1 MDSIYSIV
9 HITTE
14 KNYKKIME
22 DGYLRPFRSEHG
34 TKVFCFIQ
42 KKKDQWKKMPNFQW
56 FGKFAIQLDKKILLE
71 RSDYIIRNS
80 MMDGWEAFGG
90 KVIYN
95 AKNDKDK
102 KKFNKAICKM
112 TNLNEIMFEN
122 KISLKKYMMSSFTK
136 KIPQSGGAWGKNA
149 DTILSTWQSPRE
161 IQTDIGIVTFYDPNI
176 GRSSNAK
183 IFMGT
188 LEDQGK
194 ELHDVAVKLQK
205 NDDNAVDEG
214 NLSMEISGLPGIPKY
229 FTHGICGPEQKFYYI
244 LMERL
249 GSTFGSSENI
259 LVKIFELEKLKMLVG
274 NYSIQLINGMESL
287 YNCHYYHIDLWLTS
301 NILFGIG
308 ENSNKL
314 YLIDFCNITNT
325 KKEYEENIN
334 NFYKKCKGHIYGA
347 LDTMILDYGLGQY
360 TKFFKYSII
369 IIKSTI
375 DFIIKSILLVD
386 TNDTKP
392 PNFDELRNIFS
403 MIAEDI
409 ILPLQVDNKIFKYAV
424 KNKIIKDEIISSLEE
439 EIKANKNK

>member
-14 KNYKKIME
+14 GNYKKIME
-22 DGYLRPFRSEHG
+22 DGYLRPYRSVHG
-34 TKVFCFIQ
+34 TGVFCFIQ
-42 KKKDQWKKMPNFQW
+42 KKKDQWKKMPNFRW

-80 MMDGWEAFGG
+80 IVDGYEAFGG

-95 AKNDKDK
+95 AKNDKDRK
-102 KKFNKAICKM
+102 QLNKAIRKM

-122 KISLKKYMMSSFTK
+122 KISLKKYMMTSFTK
-136 KIPQSGGAWGKNA
+136 KIPQSGGAWGKNEA
-149 DTILSTWQSPRE
+149 DTLSAWQPAR
-161 IQTDIGIVTFYDPNI
+161 DIKTSIGLIKFYDPNI
-176 GRSSNAK
+176 GRSSSAK

-244 LMERL
+244 VMERL

-287 YNCHYYHIDLWLTS
+287 YDHHYYHIDLWLTG

-314 YLIDFCNITNT
+314 YLIDFCNITKT

-334 NFYKKCKGHIYGA
+334 DFYKKCKGHIYGA
-347 LDTMILDYGLGQY
+347 LETMILDYGLGQY
-360 TKFFKYSII
+360 KKFFEYSII

-375 DFIIKSILLVD
+375 DFKIKSILS
-386 TNDTKP
+386 NDREP
-392 PNFDELRNIFS
+392 PKFQALRDMFS
-403 MIAEDI
+403 RIAEDI
-409 ILPLQVDNKIFKYAV
+409 ILPLQTDNNIV
-424 KNKIIKDEIISSLEE
+424 KFAIENKIIEDKRLLLE
-439 EIKANKNK
+439 EIKAKKINSTF